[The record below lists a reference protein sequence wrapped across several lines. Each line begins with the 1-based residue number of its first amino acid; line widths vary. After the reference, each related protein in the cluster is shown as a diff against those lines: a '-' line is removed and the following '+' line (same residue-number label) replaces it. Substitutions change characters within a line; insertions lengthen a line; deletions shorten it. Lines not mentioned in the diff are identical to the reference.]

1 MCTTPGGA
9 RDGLLSFSYNAD
21 DELLSTGGGYNNR
34 YSYDANGEQIG
45 RTVGGVSYTLS
56 YDFDG
61 ELTGISSSG
70 GSVGSTYDALG
81 RRFSRTVGGVTTRY
95 VYDAAGQ
102 VLLEEV
108 GNSISSV
115 YTWGVDGLVPKDG
128 EYPLVDG
135 LGSERVVTN
144 SSQGVTARVTYDAF
158 GNVVARSGSSSNPY
172 QFAGSSGYRNDRD
185 TGLTYIRARYYDAKV
200 GRFITRDTY
209 LDQKPYLY
217 CEHDPVNC
225 LDPDGHKPKRL
236 HPRRPPHKKHPP
248 ARKHL
253 PVP

>member
-1 MCTTPGGA
+1 MM
-9 RDGLLSFSYNAD
+9 
-21 DELLSTGGGYNNR
+21 
-34 YSYDANGEQIG
+34 
-45 RTVGGVSYTLS
+45 
-56 YDFDG
+56 
-61 ELTGISSSG
+61 
-70 GSVGSTYDALG
+70 
-81 RRFSRTVGGVTTRY
+81 VGGVTTRY

-115 YTWGVDGLVPKDG
+115 YTWGVDGLVRKDG

-144 SSQGVTARVTYDAF
+144 GSQGVTASVTYDAF
-158 GNVVARSGSSSNPY
+158 GNVVARSGSSSDPY
-172 QFAGSSGYRNDRD
+172 QFAGSSGYRNDGD
-185 TGLTYIRARYYDAKV
+185 AGLTYVGARYYDAQV

-217 CEHDPVNC
+217 CEHDPVNS
-225 LDPDGHKPKRL
+225 LDPDGHKPKRH

-248 ARKHL
+248 ARKQLPMPWYVPDEITFHISLGPKEWVIGVGMDVKYDMHRIWRDLPYPIQKDIIQNPSHL
-253 PVP
+253 KDDLRKVLHL